1 MFEEEATSVQSG
13 FYRVNHGLALKIF
26 VAIPMASNVPYS
38 KQNELVNSSSEDL
51 DNEED
56 ADIALRTKKIKK
68 GRIPRPIEP
77 NVQVQND
84 QDYTGK
90 SGEFQA
96 SSGSFGAS
104 SERRKTA
111 SVGASSLEFDSQE
124 DVSNFKK
131 ETLFWLRHPRIKE
144 NWKTVTAAFLL
155 FVAGIAFL
163 LAGIIL
169 AVTREDGMKSVIFF
183 VCAAICILPG
193 GYHIIY
199 IYRATKGQR
208 GYNFESIPSFQ

>member
-1 MFEEEATSVQSG
+1 
-13 FYRVNHGLALKIF
+13 
-26 VAIPMASNVPYS
+26 MASNVPYS

-111 SVGASSLEFDSQE
+111 SVGASSLEFDSQQ

>member
-1 MFEEEATSVQSG
+1 
-13 FYRVNHGLALKIF
+13 
-26 VAIPMASNVPYS
+26 MASNVPYS
-38 KQNELVNSSSEDL
+38 MKNELLNSAD
-51 DNEED
+51 EED
-56 ADIALRTKKIKK
+56 SDVSEIATRTRRSKKKE
-68 GRIPRPIEP
+68 RAPRPLEP
-77 NVQVQND
+77 NVEVQNNLEHAER
-84 QDYTGK
+84 

-96 SSGSFGAS
+96 SSSSYGANS
-104 SERRKTA
+104 DRRKTE
-111 SVGASSLEFDSQE
+111 SVGGNSLEFDSQE

-131 ETLFWLRHPRIKE
+131 EALFWLRHPRIRE

-169 AVTREDGMKSVIFF
+169 AATKQDGMKSVIFF

>member
-1 MFEEEATSVQSG
+1 
-13 FYRVNHGLALKIF
+13 
-26 VAIPMASNVPYS
+26 MASNVPYS
-38 KQNELVNSSSEDL
+38 VKNELLNSRSD
-51 DNEED
+51 EED
-56 ADIALRTKKIKK
+56 SDDVSEIATRTRRSKKKQ
-68 GRIPRPIEP
+68 RAPRPLEP

-84 QDYTGK
+84 LEHAER
-90 SGEFQA
+90 SGEVSEDRDLGYGGVWSANKFQA
-96 SSGSFGAS
+96 SSSSYGANS
-104 SERRKTA
+104 DRRKTE
-111 SVGASSLEFDSQE
+111 SVGGNSLEFDSQE

-131 ETLFWLRHPRIKE
+131 EALFWLRHPRIRE

-169 AVTREDGMKSVIFF
+169 AATKQDGMKSVIFF